1 MVCGRLHRAR
11 GAAEWSM
18 ADAPRWD
25 LGTVY
30 PGLDSKELAQDMS
43 RLDKR
48 LAALERYL
56 AREAAAARLRAPRA
70 ELCRVVAGLV
80 RRLNGLLELEGTIRA
95 YVTSFTRTDTYDAR
109 ARTLESELDTRGVRL
124 RKISSRVTRFAGRI
138 AAKLPGIIVSDR
150 TAGTHAFFLTNAAE
164 QARYL
169 MGEAEE
175 ALAAELA
182 PSGGSAWAK
191 LQRVVTSQLS
201 VDFEIDGSV
210 RKMPMPELINLRSH
224 RDEATRRRAYD
235 AEIAA
240 WETVKEPLAAAMNGI
255 KGETNALALRR
266 GRRDCL
272 HASLDMAHIDRE
284 SLEAMLA
291 AMWDS
296 FPAFR
301 RYFHSKAARLGKE
314 RLAWWD
320 LYAPVGSSDRV
331 FTWKEAREFILE
343 SFRTFSPGLEALA
356 RRAFDGAW
364 IDAEMR
370 RGKVGGAFCMDVPAL
385 KESRILCNF
394 DGTLDQVSTVAHEL
408 GHAFHNECAFA
419 AGKTVLQQDTP
430 MTLAETASIMC
441 ETIVNE
447 AVRGQS
453 ADRNLEL
460 AVLEGSLG
468 GAAQVIVDI
477 SSRYLFEKEVFQRRE
492 KAALSADE
500 LCEIM
505 ERAQA
510 QTYGDGLD
518 QRFRHRFMW
527 TWKPHYYSPD
537 LPFYNYP
544 YAFGLLLGTGLY
556 AIYRERG
563 EAFLPD
569 YVALL
574 SSTGEAPAADLA
586 GRFGID
592 IRHRRFWD
600 QSLAVIGEQIDRYCA
615 L

>member
-1 MVCGRLHRAR
+1 M
-11 GAAEWSM
+11 S
-18 ADAPRWD
+18 DAPRWD
-25 LGTVY
+25 LGRVY
-30 PGLDSKELAQDMS
+30 PGLDSKELAQGIS
-43 RLDKR
+43 RLDR
-48 LAALERYL
+48 GLSALERYL
-56 AREAAAARLRAPRA
+56 TREVEAARPSSPRG
-70 ELCRVVAGLV
+70 ELSRVVSGLL
-80 RRLNGLLELEGTIRA
+80 RRLNGLLELEGTVRA
-95 YVTSFTRTDTYDAR
+95 YVTSFTRTDTYNAR
-109 ARTLESELDTRGVRL
+109 ARALESELDTRGVRL
-124 RKISSRVTRFAGRI
+124 RKISTRVTRFAGRI
-138 AAKLPGIIVSDR
+138 AGKLPGIVGSDR
-150 TAGTHAFFLTNAAE
+150 TAGRHAYFLTNSAE
-164 QARYL
+164 QSRFL
-169 MGEAEE
+169 MTDAEE
-175 ALAAELA
+175 ALAAELS
-182 PSGGSAWAK
+182 PSGGEAWAK

-201 VDFEIDGSV
+201 VDFELDGAI

-224 RDEATRRRAYD
+224 RDGETRRRAYE
-235 AEIAA
+235 AEIVA
-240 WETVKEPLAAAMNGI
+240 WQTVKEPLAAAMNGI
-255 KGETNALALRR
+255 KGETNALSGRR

-272 HASLDMAHIDRE
+272 HASLDRAHIDRA

-301 RYFHSKAARLGKE
+301 RYFRSKAGKLGKE

-320 LYAPVGSSDRV
+320 LFAPVGAADRV
-331 FTWKEAREFILE
+331 FSWKETREFILGN
-343 SFRTFSPGLEALA
+343 FGTFSPELEALA
-356 RRAFDGAW
+356 RRAFDEGW
-364 IDAEMR
+364 IDAQMR
-370 RGKVGGAFCMDVPAL
+370 RGKVGGAFCMDVPAV

-408 GHAFHNECAFA
+408 GHAFHAECAYA
-419 AGKTVLQQDTP
+419 AGKTMLQQDTP

-447 AVRGQS
+447 AVLAQS
-453 ADRNLEL
+453 ASRDEKL

-492 KAALSADE
+492 KVALSAEE

-510 QTYGDGLD
+510 QTYGEGLD
-518 QRFRHRFMW
+518 ERFRHPFMW
-527 TWKPHYYSPD
+527 TWKPHYYSPE
-537 LPFYNYP
+537 LAFYNYP

-563 EAFLPD
+563 PEFVPD

-574 SSTGEAPAADLA
+574 ASTGEAPAAELA

-600 QSLAVIGEQIDRYCA
+600 QSLAVIGAQIERYCA